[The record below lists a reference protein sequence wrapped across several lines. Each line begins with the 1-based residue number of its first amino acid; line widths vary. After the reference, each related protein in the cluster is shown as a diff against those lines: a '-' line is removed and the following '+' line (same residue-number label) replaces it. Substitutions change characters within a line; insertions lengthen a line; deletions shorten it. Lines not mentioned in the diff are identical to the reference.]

1 MTTSY
6 KWVLV
11 TIRIWEQP
19 VSGSQPDSKLAL
31 AQQSEGDLAQSGQS
45 EGNSAQSER
54 GLAQSEGNSAQQSKG
69 GKLQEYV
76 IRQPKTIPKIE

>member
-45 EGNSAQSER
+45 EGNSAQSE
-54 GLAQSEGNSAQQSKG
+54 GNSAQQSKG

>member
-1 MTTSY
+1 
-6 KWVLV
+6 V

-31 AQQSEGDLAQSGQS
+31 AQQSEEDLAQSG
-45 EGNSAQSER
+45 GKSAQSE
-54 GLAQSEGNSAQQSKG
+54 GDLAQSEGNSGQQSKE

-76 IRQPKTIPKIE
+76 I

>member
-31 AQQSEGDLAQSGQS
+31 AQQSEGDLAQS
-45 EGNSAQSER
+45 EGNSAQSE
-54 GLAQSEGNSAQQSKG
+54 GDLAQSEGDLAQSEGNSGQQSKE
-69 GKLQEYV
+69 GKLQE
-76 IRQPKTIPKIE
+76 